1 MSTAAELILDP
12 ARSAPTIGAGTPVR
26 PAAAPSELARADL
39 VAYGLAAFGP
49 GLLLSPMTLYVP
61 QIYAKEYGI
70 SLAALGTALV
80 VLRIINAFT
89 DQVIGFISDRT
100 RTRWGAR
107 KPAIAIGAALMLV
120 AAFFLLRPPP
130 LASLAYLVAWKV
142 LYDFAYTLSDINY
155 TSWGAELSSN
165 YDARS
170 RITGM
175 RGLIS
180 QIGNLANDALPII
193 LAWAGLVATSAYS
206 IPVLGYFFVVAVIV
220 IPLTTAISLARA
232 PQGTAPP
239 VERPAFWTFLRT
251 VRGNRPLWLYLAAF
265 CLGGM
270 GLGTLQIMF
279 TFYDGYLR
287 LGSWYPYLMTVFAL
301 TMAGTTP
308 LWTWLSR
315 KIGKHRAYVISVVI
329 VSLATQGYWFL
340 DPNAL
345 SQSFIV
351 SVSMVIVFFIGM
363 GASAVLVLSPAILAD
378 VVDYGRLR
386 TREQRTGSYYAFYM
400 LTSKIAT
407 AMGAGMAFLLLSL
420 FGYDASAGA
429 VNTGTA
435 AFGMLFTVALV
446 PAVLK
451 VGGGLI
457 IWNFPIDRRR
467 HGIIE
472 RRLLQRAARDT
483 AH

>member
-1 MSTAAELILDP
+1 MSEAAELVLEVTQPP
-12 ARSAPTIGAGTPVR
+12 AEPDIRAPRREGGAPR
-26 PAAAPSELARADL
+26 ELSQADL

-49 GLLLSPMTLYVP
+49 GLLLNPMTLYVP
-61 QIYAKEYGI
+61 QIYAKEFGI

-80 VLRIINAFT
+80 VLRIVNAFT

-107 KPAIAIGAALMLV
+107 KPAIAIGAALILV

-130 LASLAYLVAWKV
+130 MASLAYLVGWKI
-142 LYDFAYTLSDINY
+142 LYDFAYTLGDINY

-165 YDARS
+165 YDTRS

-175 RGLIS
+175 RGLVS
-180 QIGNLANDALPII
+180 QIGNLCNDALPII

-239 VERPAFWTFLRT
+239 VERPRFWTFLRS

-287 LGSWYPYLMTVFAL
+287 LGSWYPYLMTVFAI
-301 TMAGTTP
+301 TMACTTP
-308 LWTWLSR
+308 LWTWMAR
-315 KIGKHRAYVISVVI
+315 RIGKHRAYVVSVTI

-340 DPNAL
+340 DPDTL
-345 SQSFIV
+345 TQEFIV

-363 GASAVLVLSPAILAD
+363 GASAIMVLSPAILAD

-386 TREQRTGSYYAFYM
+386 THEQRTGSYYAFYM

-407 AMGAGMAFLLLSL
+407 AIGAGTAFLLLSA

-435 AFGMLFTVALV
+435 AFGILFTVAVV
-446 PAVLK
+446 PAILK
-451 VGGGLI
+451 IGGGLI

-467 HGIIE
+467 HAIIE
-472 RRLLQRAARDT
+472 RRLMQRAAR
-483 AH
+483 

>member
-1 MSTAAELILDP
+1 MSDAAELVLEVTPPP
-12 ARSAPTIGAGTPVR
+12 AVADVPAHRRDGTGPVQL
-26 PAAAPSELARADL
+26 SRADL

-49 GLLLSPMTLYVP
+49 GLLLNPMTLYVP
-61 QIYAKEYGI
+61 QIYAKEFGI
-70 SLAALGTALV
+70 SLAALGSALV
-80 VLRIINAFT
+80 VLRIVNAFT
-89 DQVIGFISDRT
+89 DQVIGYVSDRT

-107 KPAIAIGAALMLV
+107 KPAIAIGAALVLV

-130 LASLAYLVAWKV
+130 MASLAYLVGWKI
-142 LYDFAYTLSDINY
+142 LYDFAYTLGDINY

-165 YDARS
+165 YDTRS

-180 QIGNLANDALPII
+180 QIGNLCNDALPII

-239 VERPAFWTFLRT
+239 LERPPFWTFVRS

-287 LGSWYPYLMTVFAL
+287 LGSWYPYLMTVFAI

-308 LWTWLSR
+308 LWSWMAR
-315 KIGKHRAYVISVVI
+315 RIGKHRAYVVSVVI

-340 DPNAL
+340 DPDTL
-345 SQSFIV
+345 TQEFIV

-363 GASAVLVLSPAILAD
+363 GASAVMVLSPAILAD

-407 AMGAGMAFLLLSL
+407 AIGAGMAFLLLSA

-435 AFGMLFTVALV
+435 AFGILFTVAVL
-446 PAVLK
+446 PAILK
-451 VGGGLI
+451 IGGGLI

-467 HGIIE
+467 HAIIE
-472 RRLLQRAARDT
+472 RRLLQRAAR
-483 AH
+483 

>member
-1 MSTAAELILDP
+1 MSDAAELVLEVTP
-12 ARSAPTIGAGTPVR
+12 PPVVTELPPPRSDTGPVQL
-26 PAAAPSELARADL
+26 SRADL

-49 GLLLSPMTLYVP
+49 GLLLNPMTLYVP
-61 QIYAKEYGI
+61 QIYAKEFGI

-80 VLRIINAFT
+80 VLRIVNAFT
-89 DQVIGFISDRT
+89 DQVIGYVSDRT

-107 KPAIAIGAALMLV
+107 KPAIAVGAALVLV

-130 LASLAYLVAWKV
+130 MAGLAYLVGWKI
-142 LYDFAYTLSDINY
+142 LYDFAYTLGDINY

-165 YDARS
+165 YDTRS

-175 RGLIS
+175 RGLVS
-180 QIGNLANDALPII
+180 QIGNLCNDALPII

-239 VERPAFWTFLRT
+239 VERPAFWTFLHS

-287 LGSWYPYLMTVFAL
+287 LGSWYPYLMTVFAI

-308 LWTWLSR
+308 LWSWMAR
-315 KIGKHRAYVISVVI
+315 RIGKHRAYVVSVVI

-340 DPNAL
+340 DPDTL
-345 SQSFIV
+345 TQEFIV

-363 GASAVLVLSPAILAD
+363 GASAVMVLSPAILAD

-407 AMGAGMAFLLLSL
+407 AIGAGMAFLLLSA

-435 AFGMLFTVALV
+435 AFGILFTVAVV
-446 PAVLK
+446 PAILK

-467 HGIIE
+467 HAIIE
-472 RRLLQRAARDT
+472 RRLLQRAGRCA
-483 AH
+483 

>member
-1 MSTAAELILDP
+1 MSDAAELVLEATPPP
-12 ARSAPTIGAGTPVR
+12 AVADAPVHRRDDTGPVQL
-26 PAAAPSELARADL
+26 SRADL

-49 GLLLSPMTLYVP
+49 GLLLNPMTLYVP
-61 QIYAKEYGI
+61 QIYAKEFGI
-70 SLAALGTALV
+70 SLAALGSALV
-80 VLRIINAFT
+80 VLRIVNAFT
-89 DQVIGFISDRT
+89 DQVIGYVSDRT

-107 KPAIAIGAALMLV
+107 KPAIAIGAALVLV

-130 LASLAYLVAWKV
+130 MASLAYLVGWKI
-142 LYDFAYTLSDINY
+142 LYDFAYTLGDINY

-165 YDARS
+165 YDTRS

-180 QIGNLANDALPII
+180 QIGNLCNDALPII

-239 VERPAFWTFLRT
+239 LERPPFWTFVRS

-287 LGSWYPYLMTVFAL
+287 LGSWYPYLMTVFAI

-308 LWTWLSR
+308 LWSWMAR
-315 KIGKHRAYVISVVI
+315 RIGKHRAYVVSVVI

-340 DPNAL
+340 DPDTL
-345 SQSFIV
+345 TQEFIV

-363 GASAVLVLSPAILAD
+363 GASAVMVLSPAILAD

-407 AMGAGMAFLLLSL
+407 AIGAGMAFLLLSA

-435 AFGMLFTVALV
+435 AFGILFTVAVL
-446 PAVLK
+446 PAILK
-451 VGGGLI
+451 IGGGLI

-467 HGIIE
+467 HAIIE
-472 RRLLQRAARDT
+472 RRLLQRAAR
-483 AH
+483 